1 MFRFLVAILG
11 YSDTII
17 TSAQPEA
24 AEEAIKNRRAM
35 PAPTIL
41 IFVPTMTSTI
51 GTGKPVSY
59 MVRQIVLH
67 QIRTLHHCLPLEGKV
82 SAQPTD
88 EVKFKSAAASIRL

>member
-1 MFRFLVAILG
+1 
-11 YSDTII
+11 
-17 TSAQPEA
+17 
-24 AEEAIKNRRAM
+24 M

-67 QIRTLHHCLPLEGKV
+67 QIRTLHHCLSLEGKV
-82 SAQPTD
+82 S
-88 EVKFKSAAASIRL
+88 RNRRMR